1 MSVGA
6 LLLAAF
12 GLMLVF
18 EGLAYALAPDMMKR
32 MAAMIASLSPEDLR
46 RSGLMAA
53 IIGALLA
60 YVVVRFA

>member
-1 MSVGA
+1 MSMGA

-32 MAAMIASLSPEDLR
+32 MAAMVSALSPEDLR

-53 IIGALLA
+53 IIGAVIA
-60 YVVVRFA
+60 YAVIRFM

>member
-1 MSVGA
+1 MSMGA
-6 LLLAAF
+6 LLLAAL

-32 MAAMIASLSPEDLR
+32 MTAMIASLSPEDLR

-53 IIGALLA
+53 IIGALIA
-60 YVVVRFA
+60 YVVIRFL

>member
-6 LLLAAF
+6 LLLAAL
-12 GLMLVF
+12 GLMLVI

-32 MAAMIASLSPEDLR
+32 MAAMISSLSPEELR
-46 RSGLMAA
+46 QSGLMAA
-53 IIGALLA
+53 IIGALIA